1 MPTLSSAGL
10 DASGLGAAAV
20 EDARVSTHRAREP
33 TALLPG
39 ALTRRS
45 PAAGLARGANGD
57 EPIGRAQAV
66 AAGPVAAE
74 DRVAVLARARIP
86 AGTRAETDAVMVAFI
101 VDVQSD
107 GTGPAVV
114 RASRMRVSG

>member
-1 MPTLSSAGL
+1 MPTLSSAVL

-33 TALLPG
+33 TARAG

-57 EPIGRAQAV
+57 DPIGRAPAV
-66 AAGPVAAE
+66 AARPVAAE
-74 DRVAVLARARIP
+74 DRVTVLARARIP
-86 AGTRAETDAVMVAFI
+86 AGTRAETDAVMVVFI